1 MIQTPGAK
9 GSKKVTNPFS
19 ACHPL
24 VFGRLRTMESP
35 DSING
40 WERSIAFAR
49 SAVTVREAAA
59 MSAVC
64 KEKRWL
70 TLIRHNRCIVVI
82 TKPALWHSK
91 FELIWLQSVIRWL
104 LSAKRNTCNS
114 IWSLYIGNSRYVS
127 IAPWYESAYVCRV
140 IFWIQWKLIFLK
152 T

>member
-40 WERSIAFAR
+40 WDRSIAFAR

-70 TLIRHNRCIVVI
+70 TLIRLNRCIVVV

-104 LSAKRNTCNS
+104 LSAKKG
-114 IWSLYIGNSRYVS
+114 I
-127 IAPWYESAYVCRV
+127 RV
-140 IFWIQWKLIFLK
+140 IVFDLFTLVTLDMFLSRLD
-152 T
+152 TNQPMYAGWYFEFNESWSF